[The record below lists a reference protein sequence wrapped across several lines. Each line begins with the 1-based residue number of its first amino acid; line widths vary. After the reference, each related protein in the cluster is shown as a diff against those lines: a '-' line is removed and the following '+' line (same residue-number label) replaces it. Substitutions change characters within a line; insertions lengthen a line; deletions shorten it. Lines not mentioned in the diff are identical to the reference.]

1 MYVRMDGT
9 TYVWYNLCLTYV
21 LTYAA
26 ARATAEIGG
35 WVRPA
40 SLTPSWVGRA
50 SLTPSWVGRASLA
63 PSRDIFAPALCAVI
77 GLNLVVTPSLY
88 VPA

>member
-1 MYVRMDGT
+1 MDGT

-35 WVRPA
+35 WVGPA
-40 SLTPSWVGRA
+40 SLI
-50 SLTPSWVGRASLA
+50 PSWVGRASLA